1 MSYVD
6 DLFALMPELILAAL
20 VLVVITADLFLRR
33 DQKWLLTP
41 LTVFGLALAGIT
53 CAYVWGT
60 NATIFAGFY
69 RVDDLSVF
77 LKGATVVI
85 GILSALFAPSY
96 LRIRSLPLGEFNAVL
111 IFSLLGMCVLASA
124 SDLITL
130 FLGLELM
137 VMPSYILAGFH
148 KTDRYSNEGGLKYFL
163 LGSFASAILLFGISW
178 TFGLTGTTHL
188 SGIAQALGSGS
199 PSPGLLVAI
208 GFLTVGA
215 TFKAAAV
222 PFHYWTPDAYQGA
235 PTPLTGFLSVGP
247 KLGAFAVL
255 IRVFVDALG
264 PIRADWLAVMAA
276 LAVLTMTGG
285 NIVALTQSNVK
296 RMLAYSSIA
305 HTGYILA
312 ALTAFAAARDAA
324 TAQRGI
330 EAVLFYV
337 LGYGVMNI
345 AAFAVVGMLQR
356 DTRRYGG
363 MASFAGLAS
372 RDPWRAAAM
381 AILLLSLTE
390 PARAAMAGQRQE
402 QDGHR
407 RGAPRIARGEAG
419 EAGHA
424 AVSTGV
430 ALEHADHREGRDVH
444 HAITQHV
451 EEDRLDPSLC
461 SRGVRGACE
470 GRQAGKD
477 VAGVGDARV
486 GEHPLHVAL
495 GERDD
500 VAPGHGQ
507 DRQNRHDGE
516 PVGPNRA
523 EAVHEDADQDR
534 KGAQLGPN

>member
-1 MSYVD
+1 MNYFTE
-6 DLFALMPELILAAL
+6 LFPLLPELILAVL

-33 DQKWLLTP
+33 DHKWILTP
-41 LTVFGLALAGIT
+41 LTVFGLVLAGIA
-53 CAYVWGT
+53 CPLVWGT
-60 NATIFAGFY
+60 NSTLLGGFY
-69 RVDDLSVF
+69 KVDDLSVF

-96 LRIRSLPLGEFNAVL
+96 LRTRRLPLGEFNAVL
-111 IFSLLGMCVLASA
+111 LFSLLGMCVLASA

-137 VMPSYILAGFH
+137 VMPSYVMAGFH

-178 TFGLTGTTHL
+178 TFGLTGSTHL
-188 SGIAQALGSGS
+188 QAIAAALGKGS
-199 PSPGLLVAI
+199 VSPGLLVAI

-255 IRVFVDALG
+255 IRIFVDGLG

-312 ALTAFAAARDAA
+312 GLTAFAAARDTA

-337 LGYGVMNI
+337 LGYGVMNV

-356 DTRRYGG
+356 DTRRFGG
-363 MASFAGLAS
+363 MGSFAGLAS

-381 AILLLSLTE
+381 AILLLSLTGIPPTVGFFAKLYVLVATVNAGLGWLAVVIALNAALAAFYYLRVIVTMYMRDPESE
-390 PARAAMAGQRQE
+390 PAPIDHATAGNLGLVLSVLGVLLLGLFP
-402 QDGHR
+402 D
-407 RGAPRIARGEAG
+407 RILELLRISAG
-419 EAGHA
+419 
-424 AVSTGV
+424 
-430 ALEHADHREGRDVH
+430 
-444 HAITQHV
+444 
-451 EEDRLDPSLC
+451 SLF
-461 SRGVRGACE
+461 
-470 GRQAGKD
+470 
-477 VAGVGDARV
+477 
-486 GEHPLHVAL
+486 
-495 GERDD
+495 
-500 VAPGHGQ
+500 
-507 DRQNRHDGE
+507 
-516 PVGPNRA
+516 
-523 EAVHEDADQDR
+523 
-534 KGAQLGPN
+534 